1 MLLPL
6 SSQNVTQYLHAAG
19 LCSLEDGNL
28 DLSQL
33 PGSSKK
39 NFNLLV
45 TLGNN
50 RQLLVKQEH
59 HQENVGNLHEFFN
72 EWLFHQLLKQFPVL
86 GNIAAIASLVVHYDE
101 ENSVLVRNYLSEYL
115 ELSSFYQHHHSFPTE
130 IAIAIGTTIAALHR
144 ATFQR
149 REYRDF
155 MATAPQGQYRYNFY
169 NPAQGI
175 ESLTPNIFGAVPKS
189 ALQFYTVYQRDE
201 SLESAIADLAYEW
214 KPCCLTHNDLT
225 LNNILLHSRWDKLD
239 NCLVRLIDWEA
250 CAWGDPAFDLGTL
263 IASYLKIWLSSL
275 VVDVTLELEESL
287 QLAIIPLEAIQPS
300 LLTLIQAYL
309 NAFPAI
315 LEHRPD
321 FVERVIQFAGLGL
334 IHQIQAKINYQQ
346 QFCNTDMCTLQVAQ
360 NLLTMPE
367 KSVHTVFGVT
377 QAEIIQPM
385 STQHQHTQPQKSQ
398 KLIPLY
404 YEKTR
409 LRGC

>member
-1 MLLPL
+1 MLLQL
-6 SSQNVTQYLHAAG
+6 SSQNVIQYLQASG
-19 LCSLEDGNL
+19 LCSLEDGNSH
-28 DLSQL
+28 LSDV

-45 TLGNN
+45 SLGNQ

-59 HQENVGNLHEFFN
+59 RQENDGNLHEFFN

-101 ENSVLVRNYLSEYL
+101 ENSILVRNYLSEYL
-115 ELSSFYQHHHSFPTE
+115 ELGNFYQHSHSFPTE
-130 IAIAIGTTIAALHR
+130 IATAIGTTIAALHR

-155 MATAPQGQYRYNFY
+155 MATAPAGEYRYNFY
-169 NPAQGI
+169 NPAQGV
-175 ESLTPNIFGAVPKS
+175 ESLTPDIFGAVPKS
-189 ALQFYTVYQRDE
+189 ALQFYTFYQRYE
-201 SLESAIADLAYEW
+201 SLEYAIADLACEW
-214 KPCCLTHNDLT
+214 KPCCLTHNDLK
-225 LNNILLHSRWDKLD
+225 LHNILLHSRWDKLD

-250 CAWGDPAFDLGTL
+250 CAWGDPVYDLGTL
-263 IASYLKIWLSSL
+263 IASYLRIWLASL
-275 VVDVTLELEESL
+275 VIDPMLELEESL
-287 QLAIIPLEAIQPS
+287 QLAMIPLAAIQPS

-334 IHQIQAKINYQQ
+334 IHQIQDKIKHQQ
-346 QFCNTDMCTLQVAQ
+346 DFDNTDMCALQVAQ
-360 NLLTMPE
+360 NLLTIPE
-367 KSVHTVFGVT
+367 KSVPTVFGVT
-377 QAEIIQPM
+377 ASEIIEPM
-385 STQHQHTQPQKSQ
+385 AKQHQLTQPQKSP
-398 KLIPLY
+398 KLVPLY

>member
-1 MLLPL
+1 MLLQL

-19 LCSLEDGNL
+19 LCSLEDSNL

-50 RQLLVKQEH
+50 QQLLIKQEQ
-59 HQENVGNLHEFFN
+59 HQENAGNLHDFFN

-101 ENSVLVRNYLSEYL
+101 ENSLLVRNYLSEYL
-115 ELSSFYQHHHSFPTE
+115 ELGGFYQHHHSFPTE
-130 IAIAIGTTIAALHR
+130 IATAIGTTIAALHR

-175 ESLTPNIFGAVPKS
+175 ESLTPDIFGAVPKS
-189 ALQFYTVYQRDE
+189 AWQFYTVYQRDE

-263 IASYLKIWLSSL
+263 IASYLNIWLSSL
-275 VVDVTLELEESL
+275 VIDVTLELEESL

-309 NAFPAI
+309 NTFPAI

-334 IHQIQAKINYQQ
+334 IHHIQAKINYQQ

-367 KSVHTVFGVT
+367 KSVNTVFGVT

-385 STQHQHTQPQKSQ
+385 ATQHQLTQPQKSQ

>member
-6 SSQNVTQYLHAAG
+6 SSQNITQYLHASG

-28 DLSQL
+28 DLSRL

-50 RQLLVKQEH
+50 RQLLIKQEH
-59 HQENVGNLHEFFN
+59 HQENAANLHEFFN

-101 ENSVLVRNYLSEYL
+101 DNSLLVRNYLSEYL
-115 ELSSFYQHHHSFPTE
+115 ELGSFYQHHQSFPTE
-130 IAIAIGTTIAALHR
+130 IATAIGTTIAALHR

-175 ESLTPNIFGAVPKS
+175 ESLTPDIFGAVPKS
-189 ALQFYTVYQRDE
+189 ALQFYSVYQRDE

-263 IASYLKIWLSSL
+263 IASYLTIWLSSL

-309 NAFPAI
+309 NTFPAI

-321 FVERVIQFAGLGL
+321 FIERVTQFAGLGL

-346 QFCNTDMCTLQVAQ
+346 QFDNTDMCTLQVAQ

-367 KSVHTVFGVT
+367 KSIQTVFGVT

-385 STQHQHTQPQKSQ
+385 ATQHQLTQPQKSQ

>member
-6 SSQNVTQYLHAAG
+6 SSQNVIQYLQAAG
-19 LCSLEDGNL
+19 LCSLEDGTA
-28 DLSQL
+28 DKYEL
-33 PGSSKK
+33 PGNSKK
-39 NFNLLV
+39 NFNVLV
-45 TLGNN
+45 NVRDN
-50 RQLLVKQEH
+50 HQLLVKQERRC
-59 HQENVGNLHEFFN
+59 EDEGNPHEFFN
-72 EWLFHQLLKQFPVL
+72 EWLFQQLLRQFPVL

-101 ENSVLVRNYLSEYL
+101 ENSILVRNYLSEYL
-115 ELSSFYQHHHSFPTE
+115 ELQSFYQHQNIFPTE
-130 IAIAIGTTIAALHR
+130 IATAIGTTIASLHR

-155 MATAPQGQYRYNFY
+155 MATAPEGQFRYHFY

-175 ESLTPNIFGAVPKS
+175 ESLTPDIFGAVPGE
-189 ALQFYTVYQRDE
+189 ALQFYTFYQRYE

-214 KPCCLTHNDLT
+214 QPCCLTHNDLK

-275 VVDVTLELEESL
+275 VVDPMLDLEESL
-287 QLAIIPLEAIQPS
+287 QLAVTPLEAIQPS
-300 LLTLIQAYL
+300 LLALIQAYL
-309 NAFPAI
+309 NEFPAI
-315 LEHRPD
+315 LEHRQD
-321 FVERVIQFAGLGL
+321 FIVRVIQFAGLGL
-334 IHQIQAKINYQQ
+334 IHQLQEKIKFQQ
-346 QFCNTDMCTLQVAQ
+346 HFDSADMYALQIAQ

-367 KSVHTVFGVT
+367 KSIDTVFGVT
-377 QAEIIQPM
+377 DTEIVAPM
-385 STQHQHTQPQKSQ
+385 AKQHQLAHPQKEQ
-398 KLIPLY
+398 KLVRLY